1 MINLTNCLN
10 FRSDTAL
17 QDIVEKLVPGFIEGS
32 KACNFFIVTLHL
44 EGGILCRLLK
54 SVLTVLLKKPDEM
67 SIDTQRMSEALAM
80 HAVPGL
86 HCIIIMFV
94 SLLRM

>member
-1 MINLTNCLN
+1 M
-10 FRSDTAL
+10 
-17 QDIVEKLVPGFIEGS
+17 
-32 KACNFFIVTLHL
+32 